1 MPNTYS
7 QLYIHFVFA
16 VKYRKALLNTSWD
29 ERLRLYITAIVQ
41 NNGHKMLCINN
52 VADHIHLF
60 IGMTP
65 AQSASDLMCIIKADS
80 TKWINSQHLTP
91 QKFSWQEGFGAFSYS
106 HSHIDRVV
114 RYIHDQQEHHRKAGF
129 IQEYRSLLDHFGIGY
144 DEKYLF
150 IQPQ

>member
-7 QLYIHFVFA
+7 QLYIQFVFA
-16 VKYRKALLNTSWD
+16 VKYRKALLNAAWD

-41 NNGHKMLCINN
+41 NNGHKMLAINN

-65 AQSASDLMCIIKADS
+65 AQCASDLMRIVKADS
-80 TKWINSQHLTP
+80 CKWINSQHLIS

-114 RYIHDQQEHHRKAGF
+114 RYIHDQQNHHTKSGF
-129 IQEYRSLLDHFGIGY
+129 IHEYRSLLDHFSVVY
-144 DEKYLF
+144 NEKYLF
-150 IQPQ
+150 TEPQ

>member
-7 QLYIHFVFA
+7 QLYIQFVFA
-16 VKYRKALLNTSWD
+16 VKYRKALLNVSWD

-65 AQSASDLMCIIKADS
+65 AQSASDLMRIIKADS
-80 TKWINSQHLTP
+80 TKWINSQYLIP

-129 IQEYRSLLDHFGIGY
+129 IQEYRSQLDHFGIG
-144 DEKYLF
+144 
-150 IQPQ
+150 